1 MAERSMSGGSAGGRE
16 EGNHLDGNV
25 AVAVGGS
32 ARRAHR
38 FKDLRSEAS
47 RVNTVCL
54 IAVASILI
62 AMALHYLE
70 PVMVPLVL
78 AIVLSYVLAP
88 IVDAL
93 REVLRFPKELAIG
106 LALAATFGLL
116 FSLGLLVASSVRELL
131 NDLNHYE
138 NRFKEFTGALADQL
152 ETRGVDRGTI
162 RSQLAE
168 VPVASMIARFTTG
181 FGAKLLE
188 VCEMAFLVL
197 IFVIYILQARG
208 TAPARPQRSRGI
220 IPQVEKRIKKYL
232 FLKGLLSLAMGASAT
247 LIYASLRVHLA
258 FLFGV
263 ITFVLNFLP
272 NIGAVIATCLPIPL
286 MLVNPGVGFTR
297 LFLAVV
303 LPTLV
308 HVLIGGV
315 IEPKVMGDSLELHPI
330 VVMLCL
336 IFWGM
341 VWSLPGMLLAAPL
354 TAAVKIFLES
364 SETTRPLGKM
374 LGGDLDAFG
383 GDSDTEDDALDTAPV
398 GGAERG
404 KGGAADS

>member
-1 MAERSMSGGSAGGRE
+1 M
-16 EGNHLDGNV
+16 
-25 AVAVGGS
+25 
-32 ARRAHR
+32 
-38 FKDLRSEAS
+38 
-47 RVNTVCL
+47 
-54 IAVASILI
+54 
-62 AMALHYLE
+62 
-70 PVMVPLVL
+70 
-78 AIVLSYVLAP
+78 
-88 IVDAL
+88 
-93 REVLRFPKELAIG
+93 
-106 LALAATFGLL
+106 
-116 FSLGLLVASSVRELL
+116 
-131 NDLNHYE
+131 
-138 NRFKEFTGALADQL
+138 
-152 ETRGVDRGTI
+152 
-162 RSQLAE
+162 
-168 VPVASMIARFTTG
+168 
-181 FGAKLLE
+181 
-188 VCEMAFLVL
+188 
-197 IFVIYILQARG
+197 
-208 TAPARPQRSRGI
+208 
-220 IPQVEKRIKKYL
+220 EKRIKKYL